1 MSFLTGNQ
9 WNLLSVKKRLVNQ
22 QLPFIPSTNVLYYS
36 ISFFPGQSHD
46 ASQETR
52 SLTVCSCFNK
62 GKACTQ
68 RQSSTPTLPGAPPQ
82 SLIHDAEEVPP
93 FPAVSTGPPRS
104 SAQSTVTQ
112 PSLDI
117 AQLRYTITASVLQ
130 NYTLLVSSPSPP
142 LPIQM

>member
-1 MSFLTGNQ
+1 M
-9 WNLLSVKKRLVNQ
+9 KKRLVNQ
-22 QLPFIPSTNVLYYS
+22 QLPFIPSTNVLYYC
-36 ISFFPGQSHD
+36 ISFFPGQSH

-93 FPAVSTGPPRS
+93 FAAVSTGPPRR
-104 SAQSTVTQ
+104 SAQTTVTQ
-112 PSLDI
+112 SSLDI
-117 AQLRYTITASVLQ
+117 AQLRFTITASVLQ

-142 LPIQM
+142 LRIQM

>member
-1 MSFLTGNQ
+1 MNFLTGNQ

-22 QLPFIPSTNVLYYS
+22 QLPFIPSTNVLYYC
-36 ISFFPGQSHD
+36 ISFFPGQSH

-68 RQSSTPTLPGAPPQ
+68 RQSSTPTLPGAPLQ
-82 SLIHDAEEVPP
+82 SLIHDADEVPP
-93 FPAVSTGPPRS
+93 FLAVSTGPPRS
-104 SAQSTVTQ
+104 SAQTTVTR

-117 AQLRYTITASVLQ
+117 AQLRSTITASVLQ
-130 NYTLLVSSPSPP
+130 NYTLLVSFPSPP
-142 LPIQM
+142 LRIQM

>member
-1 MSFLTGNQ
+1 M
-9 WNLLSVKKRLVNQ
+9 KKRLVNQ
-22 QLPFIPSTNVLYYS
+22 QLPFIPSTNVLYYC
-36 ISFFPGQSHD
+36 ISFFPGQSH

-93 FPAVSTGPPRS
+93 FLAVSTGPPRS
-104 SAQSTVTQ
+104 SAQTTVTQ

-117 AQLRYTITASVLQ
+117 AQLRSTITASVLQ
-130 NYTLLVSSPSPP
+130 NYTLLVSFPSPP
-142 LPIQM
+142 LRIQM